1 MGFSYS
7 PNTGISFPYAGI
19 QVQALSNLLSFGNG
33 REILIDFGDLYG
45 DAVTAIRQTGLEVL
59 QIQVDTGA
67 VEIIQ
72 QLMIAGGMAYTAAPV
87 FYGADRPPEFNTSVT
102 VNGIL
107 TPMGNGERR
116 LFTPSPVHELVA
128 IFLREQ
134 GVQLVRIEAAD
145 QE

>member
-1 MGFSYS
+1 MGFGYS

-45 DAVTAIRQTGLEVL
+45 DAVAAIRQTGLDVL
-59 QIQVDTGA
+59 QIQVGAGA

-72 QLMIAGGMAYTAAPV
+72 KVMAAGGMAYMAAPV
-87 FYGADRPPEFNTSVT
+87 FYGAERPPEFNTSIT

-107 TPMGNGERR
+107 IHMGSGERQ
-116 LFTPSPVHELVA
+116 LFTPTPVHELVA

-134 GVQLVRIEAAD
+134 GVQLVGITAAD
-145 QE
+145 PE